1 MPMQISDRVR
11 KMTRC
16 VPKRMLKL
24 NVMMGPSF
32 YNDCAVMEWTGD
44 CKDIKLRLH
53 TDASTK
59 EFWAS
64 ESVQFGDFIACAYS
78 ACLDMVRLIYIDGD
92 VNGDSI
98 SVKYECTRTGEENA
112 WVFPFT
118 TRRTEKCVENNTVGF
133 PPAFQPV
140 VIRCNM
146 QKACSALISQA
157 AAILEELRL

>member
-1 MPMQISDRVR
+1 MQMQISDRVR
-11 KMTRC
+11 KMRKC
-16 VPKRMLKL
+16 VLKRMLKF

-32 YNDCAVMEWTGD
+32 YKDCAVMEWTGD

-53 TDASTK
+53 TDASAK

-64 ESVQFGDFIACAYS
+64 QSVQSGDFIACAYS

-118 TRRTEKCVENNTVGF
+118 TRRTEKCA
-133 PPAFQPV
+133 PAFQLARRFDPPV
-140 VIRCNM
+140 FESNI

>member
-1 MPMQISDRVR
+1 MQISDRVR

-16 VPKRMLKL
+16 VSNGMLNF
-24 NVMMGPSF
+24 NVMMGSSF
-32 YNDCAVMEWTGD
+32 YKDCAVMEWTGD

-64 ESVQFGDFIACAYS
+64 ESVQSGDFIACAYS